1 MNNMATNIDMYET
14 SFKRPKNFLKLSPK
28 EQWSIDAMLG
38 ILDWD
43 GEMTDAELERFNAH
57 YKHVKK
63 ARKPKEAKSKFCN
76 RE

>member
-1 MNNMATNIDMYET
+1 MNKMATNIEMYET

-57 YKHVKK
+57 YKPVKK